1 MRHPRDPQ
9 RDPRSDSLLGRA
21 VRAERL
27 EQMQRALELRREG
40 KTYEEIGALV
50 PTTVANGHGFLKKP
64 RASRGKESVRR
75 LLEEGLR
82 HFYPNVVDRL
92 LEMIRLGV
100 STKWARERLED
111 YVEGPISTV
120 QE

>member
-1 MRHPRDPQ
+1 MKSV
-9 RDPRSDSLLGRA
+9 RDPRCDSLLGRA

-50 PTTVANGHGFLKKP
+50 PTTVANGHGFLQKP
-64 RASRGKESVRR
+64 RTSRGKESVRR

-82 HFYPNVVDRL
+82 HFYPNPVDRL
-92 LEMIRLGV
+92 LEMIRLDV
-100 STKWARERLED
+100 ATKWARAALED
-111 YVEGPISTV
+111 HVEGPIPML
-120 QE
+120 EE